1 MITATQTKSAE
12 LTPVVTEKTGIA
24 LVQIL
29 NNAQALHHYYS
40 SDGEKNEAEVERR
53 VRNFMYYLSSLL
65 VNSYPRN
72 DGDLEPVLEGLDE
85 LEKALHANL
94 KSHT

>member
-1 MITATQTKSAE
+1 MTTATALK
-12 LTPVVTEKTGIA
+12 PVTSVKTEVA

-29 NNAQALHHYYS
+29 NNAAALHMLYFE
-40 SDGEKNEAEVERR
+40 DGEKNEAEMERR
-53 VRNFMYYLSSLL
+53 VHNFMYSLSSML
-65 VNSYPRN
+65 VHSYPYN

-94 KSHT
+94 NPHT